1 MMMMVMVMM
10 MIMMVMMMIMMVM
23 NDDGDGGSPSPWELE
38 DYQTLHSGGHGP
50 CLSHTGQRQLMGV
63 LSTTIVVLRMG
74 CSH

>member
-1 MMMMVMVMM
+1 MMMMMMVMM

-23 NDDGDGGSPSPWELE
+23 NDDGDGGSPSPWE